1 MAQVQEQQLNHI
13 GLDKEKVEGIATML
27 NDVLSAYQVHYQNLR
42 GFHWNVKGHVFF
54 ELHEKFEELYEEAK
68 NAIDE
73 IAERILTLGY
83 TPLHTM
89 SDYIESSIVKEAKNV
104 NNDHDT
110 VKLTIQDLQGLLS
123 KEREAWRRASDIDD
137 VGTTHLLE
145 DYIGSQEKTI
155 WMLNAWLSKNTINIG
170 TSDSKS

>member
-1 MAQVQEQQLNHI
+1 MAQVQAQLNHI
-13 GLDKEKVEGIATML
+13 GLETEKAEAIASAL
-27 NDVLSAYQVHYQNLR
+27 NEVLSAYQVHYQNLR

-68 NAIDE
+68 NTIDE

-89 SDYIESSIVKEAKNV
+89 SDYLETTKVAEAKNV
-104 NNDHDT
+104 TSDRDT
-110 VKLTIQDLQGLLS
+110 VRHTIQDLQGLLER
-123 KEREAWRRASDIDD
+123 EREAWRRANEISD

-145 DYIGSQEKTI
+145 DYIGNQEKTI
-155 WMLNAWLSKNTINIG
+155 WMLNSWLNKHTIDING
-170 TSDSKS
+170 

>member
-13 GLDKEKVEGIATML
+13 GLDKEKVEAIATML
-27 NDVLSAYQVHYQNLR
+27 NEVLSAYQVHYQNLR

-89 SDYIESSIVKEAKNV
+89 SDYIESSSVSEAKNIA
-104 NNDHDT
+104 NDADT
-110 VKLTIQDLQGLLS
+110 VRYTIRDLQGLLA
-123 KEREAWRRASDIDD
+123 KERETWRRASEIDD

-170 TSDSKS
+170 VDGQ

>member
-1 MAQVQEQQLNHI
+1 MAQVQEQKLNHI
-13 GLDKEKVEGIATML
+13 GLDKEKVEGIATIL

-54 ELHEKFEELYEEAK
+54 ELHEKYEELYEEAK

-89 SDYIESSIVKEAKNV
+89 SDYIETSSVKEAKNV

-110 VKLTIQDLQGLLS
+110 VKLTIRDLQGLLL

-145 DYIGSQEKTI
+145 DYIGNQEKTI
-155 WMLNAWLSKNTINIG
+155 WMLNAWLSKNTINLG
-170 TSDSKS
+170 SSGN